1 MTLRILTRYLFLFAI
16 PLSISCNSD
25 HEGENSANVNTTPKK
40 DSLVFTNLYH
50 ELQDMEMLNDPR
62 LTKEVFSSGQ
72 QAHKLSK
79 DLEYSIGF
87 NKLFQDIPS
96 YQGIQKITI
105 GVHSYSKQKIN
116 DAVLVVSIDNAKEQK
131 NIFWEGKPLLFDPLN
146 NWNKN
151 NFNYEIKP
159 EFIAPGNSISVY
171 VWNKTKEEFYIDD
184 LEIDIFGN
192 TKVANDVLVS
202 NSNFFFDF
210 ETTEG
215 IIAPENIK
223 PTTAHSGKQAI
234 DMSDGKEYGPS
245 IVKAIKEIA
254 TEPFKKVSA
263 SIWVYPTQEKPN
275 LVLTASSINEQN
287 GEAIFWEGKST
298 ENSII
303 PVNTWTKLNAAFNVP
318 VEKLTAD
325 NKIQINIWNKGKT
338 GVIVD
343 DLEIV
348 YGTPNERKGIPS
360 ALELN
365 TQYEKGFTP
374 IKNTPPFDF
383 WYIHKSSITT
393 KALAEFTSKDQ
404 IVSGNFI
411 ASSKTD
417 ELVCIKN
424 KKASIYSV
432 NASKKEFEKTAE
444 SNDSESSLFDPAN
457 VYFSGD
463 YNSDNKQDLLCIN
476 TTNGSWQILNYL
488 NNKWQISITG
498 KNKINEQW
506 YKQAVLISSGKTFTD
521 KDALILN
528 SGKSIISLQLIN
540 EEWQEKTI
548 SIPSSAQTVF
558 HPNDLFYN
566 GFVSGAKQTILLNKD
581 WRFDLKLVSIE
592 KNDPT
597 IHYMLDFKGYEAD
610 HNPKY
615 YEFTKLVSGN
625 FYSEKEL
632 SLLVF
637 SFNCADSNFDGI
649 KCIGIEDNKQLPNK
663 IELYTFEKQ

>member
-1 MTLRILTRYLFLFAI
+1 MTRYLFLFAI
-16 PLSISCNSD
+16 PLSISCNTN
-25 HEGENSANVNTTPKK
+25 HEGETASNGNITPKK
-40 DSLVFTNLYH
+40 DSLIFTNLYH

-62 LTKEVFSSGQ
+62 LTKDIFSSGQ
-72 QAHKLSK
+72 QSHKLSK

-96 YQGIQKITI
+96 FQGIQKITI
-105 GVHSYSKQKIN
+105 GVQSFSKQKIK

-131 NIFWEGKPLLFDPLN
+131 NIFWEGKPLVFDPIN

-151 NFNYEIKP
+151 NFNYEINP

-184 LEIDIFGN
+184 LVIDIFGN
-192 TKVANDVLVS
+192 TKIANDVLVS
-202 NSNFFFDF
+202 NSNFLFDF

-215 IIAPENIK
+215 IVGPENIK
-223 PTTAHSGKQAI
+223 ATTAHSGKQAI

-245 IVKAIKEIA
+245 IVKVIKEIA

-263 SIWVYPTQEKPN
+263 SVWVYPTQEKPN

-298 ENSII
+298 ENSVFPI
-303 PVNTWTKLNAAFNVP
+303 NTWTKLNASFNVP
-318 VEKLTAD
+318 VERLTSD

-348 YGTPNERKGIPS
+348 YGTPNERKGLPS
-360 ALELN
+360 SLELN
-365 TQYEKGFTP
+365 AQYEKGFTP
-374 IKNTPPFDF
+374 IKNTPPFEF
-383 WYIHKSSITT
+383 YFLNKKISSNS
-393 KALAEFTSKDQ
+393 LAEYSSKDN

-424 KKASIYSV
+424 KTARIYSL
-432 NASKKEFEKTAE
+432 NTNKKEFEKIAE
-444 SNDSESSLFDPAN
+444 SSANESSLFEPSN

-463 YNSDNKQDLLCIN
+463 YNSDGKQDLLCIN
-476 TTNGSWQILNYL
+476 TTNGNWQTLNYL
-488 NNKWQISITG
+488 NNKWQIGITG
-498 KNKINEQW
+498 KNSLKEHW
-506 YKQAVLISSGKTFTD
+506 YQQQAFISSGKTFTD
-521 KDALILN
+521 KDALTLSN
-528 SGKSIISLQLIN
+528 GKSLLSLQLIN
-540 EEWQEKTI
+540 EEWQEKMI
-548 SIPSSAQTVF
+548 NIPASAQTVF
-558 HPNDLFYN
+558 HANDVYYT
-566 GFVSGAKQTILLNKD
+566 GSIAGSKQTLLLNKD
-581 WRFDLKLVSIE
+581 WRFDLKLISTE
-592 KNDPT
+592 NNDPT
-597 IHYMLDFKGYEAD
+597 IRYMIDFKGYESD

-625 FYSEKEL
+625 FYSENNL

-637 SFNCADSNFDGI
+637 SSNCADSKFDGI
-649 KCIGIEDNKQLPNK
+649 MCSSIENNKQFPNK
-663 IELYTFEKQ
+663 IELYTFEK

>member
-1 MTLRILTRYLFLFAI
+1 MKMRSFVKSVLLITLLYTTA
-16 PLSISCNSD
+16 CNTNNNT
-25 HEGENSANVNTTPKK
+25 ERQNENKNPIKK

-50 ELQDMEMLNDPR
+50 ELFNMEIANDPR
-62 LTKEVFSSGQ
+62 ITSELFASGKSS
-72 QAHKLSK
+72 HKLSTN
-79 DLEYSIGF
+79 LEYSIGF
-87 NKLFQDIPS
+87 NKLLQDIPS
-96 YQGIQKITI
+96 FQGIQKINVS
-105 GVHSYSKQKIN
+105 VHSYAKKKIN
-116 DAVLVVSIDNAKEQK
+116 DAVLVVSIDNPKEQK

-146 NWNKN
+146 SWNKN

-184 LEIDIFGN
+184 LVIDIFGN
-192 TKVANDVLVS
+192 TKVANDILVS

-215 IIAPENIK
+215 VVGPENIK

-245 IVKAIKEIA
+245 IVKVIKEIA

-275 LVLTASSINEQN
+275 LVLTASSINEQT
-287 GEAIFWEGKST
+287 GETIFWEGKST
-298 ENSII
+298 ENSFF

-318 VEKLTAD
+318 AEKLTAD

-348 YGTPNERKGIPS
+348 YGTPNDRKGIPS

-383 WYIHKSSITT
+383 WYIHKASITT

-404 IVSGNFI
+404 IISGNFI

-424 KKASIYSV
+424 KKASVYSL
-432 NASKKEFEKTAE
+432 NAGKKEFEKIAE
-444 SNDSESSLFDPAN
+444 SGSNESSLFDPAN

-463 YNSDNKQDLLCIN
+463 YNSDNKQDLLSIN
-476 TTNGSWQILNYL
+476 TTNGSWQMLNYL
-488 NNKWQISITG
+488 NNKWQTSTTG
-498 KNKINEQW
+498 KNKINEHW
-506 YKQAVLISSGKTFTD
+506 YKQSFVSSGKTFTD
-521 KDALILN
+521 KDALIL
-528 SGKSIISLQLIN
+528 STGKSILSLQFVN
-540 EEWQEKTI
+540 GEWQEKMI
-548 SIPSSAQTVF
+548 SVPPSAQTVF
-558 HPNDLFYN
+558 HPDDVFYT
-566 GFVSGAKQTILLNKD
+566 GTITGTKQTILLNKD
-581 WRFDLKLVSIE
+581 WRFDLKLLSIE

-610 HNPKY
+610 RNPKY
-615 YEFTKLVSGN
+615 YEFTKLVCGN

-637 SFNCADSNFDGI
+637 SFNCAESNFDGI

>member
-1 MTLRILTRYLFLFAI
+1 MVLRILTRYLFLLAI

-25 HEGENSANVNTTPKK
+25 HEGDNSAKGNTTTKK

-72 QAHKLSK
+72 QSHQLSK

-96 YQGIQKITI
+96 FQGIQKISI
-105 GVHSYSKQKIN
+105 GLKSYSKNKIK

-131 NIFWEGKPLLFDPLN
+131 NILWEGKPLLFEPLN
-146 NWNKN
+146 NWNN
-151 NFNYEIKP
+151 NSFSYDIKS
-159 EFIAPGNSISVY
+159 EFISPGNSISVY

-184 LEIDIFGN
+184 LVIDIFGN

-202 NSNFFFDF
+202 NSNFLFDF

-215 IIAPENIK
+215 IVGPENIK
-223 PTTAHSGKQAI
+223 VTTAHSGKQAI

-245 IVKAIKEIA
+245 IVKVIKEIA

-263 SIWVYPTQEKPN
+263 SVWVYPTQEKPN

-298 ENSII
+298 ENSIFPI
-303 PVNTWTKLNAAFNVP
+303 NTWTKLNASFNVP
-318 VEKLTAD
+318 AEKLTAD

-348 YGTPNERKGIPS
+348 YGTPNERKGLPS
-360 ALELN
+360 SLELN
-365 TQYEKGFTP
+365 AQYEKGFTP
-374 IKNTPPFDF
+374 IKNTPPFEF
-383 WYIHKSSITT
+383 YFLNKKISSNS
-393 KALAEFTSKDQ
+393 LAEYTSKDNT
-404 IVSGNFI
+404 VSGDFI

-424 KKASIYSV
+424 KTARIYSF
-432 NASKKEFEKTAE
+432 NAIKKEFEKIAE
-444 SNDSESSLFDPAN
+444 SNTSESSLFDPIN
-457 VYFSGD
+457 IYFSGD
-463 YNSDNKQDLLCIN
+463 YNSDGKQDLLSIN
-476 TTNGSWQILNYL
+476 TTNGTWQILNYL
-488 NNKWQISITG
+488 NNKWQIGFSG
-498 KNKINEQW
+498 KSNLKEHW
-506 YKQAVLISSGKTFTD
+506 YKQHAFVSSGKTFTD
-521 KDALILN
+521 KDALILS
-528 SGKSIISLQLIN
+528 SGRSLITLQLTN
-540 EEWQEKTI
+540 GEWQEKMI
-548 SIPSSAQTVF
+548 SIPASAQTVF
-558 HPNDLFYN
+558 HANDLYY
-566 GFVSGAKQTILLNKD
+566 SGSIAESKQTLLLNKD
-581 WRFDLKLVSIE
+581 WRFDLKLISTDN
-592 KNDPT
+592 NDPT
-597 IHYMLDFKGYEAD
+597 IRYMVDFKGYESD

-625 FYSEKEL
+625 FYSEKDL

-637 SFNCADSNFDGI
+637 SFNCADNNFDGI
-649 KCIGIEDNKQLPNK
+649 KCTSIENNKQFPNK
-663 IELYTFEKQ
+663 IELYTFEK

>member
-25 HEGENSANVNTTPKK
+25 HEGDNSAKGNTTPKK

-72 QAHKLSK
+72 QSHQLSK

-96 YQGIQKITI
+96 FQGIQKISI
-105 GVHSYSKQKIN
+105 GLKSYSKNKIK
-116 DAVLVVSIDNAKEQK
+116 DAVLVVSIDNVKEQK
-131 NIFWEGKPLLFDPLN
+131 NIFWEGKPLLFEPLN
-146 NWNKN
+146 SWNN
-151 NFNYEIKP
+151 NSFSYEIKS
-159 EFIAPGNSISVY
+159 EFISPGNSISVY

-184 LEIDIFGN
+184 LVIDIFGN
-192 TKVANDVLVS
+192 TKIANDVLVS
-202 NSNFFFDF
+202 NSNFLFDF

-215 IIAPENIK
+215 IVGPENIK
-223 PTTAHSGKQAI
+223 ITTAHSGKQAI

-245 IVKAIKEIA
+245 VVKTIKEIA

-263 SIWVYPTQEKPN
+263 SVWVYPTQEKPN
-275 LVLTASSINEQN
+275 LVLTASSINEQT

-298 ENSII
+298 ENSVF
-303 PVNTWTKLNAAFNVP
+303 PLNTWTKLNASFNMP
-318 VEKLTAD
+318 AEKLTAD

-365 TQYEKGFTP
+365 VQYEKGFTP
-374 IKNTPPFDF
+374 IKNTPPFDVCYLNRKLF
-383 WYIHKSSITT
+383 SNTLTEY
-393 KALAEFTSKDQ
+393 TSKEN
-404 IVSGNFI
+404 IVSGDFI
-411 ASSKTD
+411 TSSKTD

-424 KKASIYSV
+424 KKARIYSF
-432 NASKKEFEKTAE
+432 NTDKKEFEKIAE
-444 SNDSESSLFDPAN
+444 SGENESSLFDPSN

-463 YNSDNKQDLLCIN
+463 YNSDGKQDLLCIN
-476 TTNGSWQILNYL
+476 TTNGTWQILNYL
-488 NNKWQISITG
+488 NNKWQIGFSG
-498 KNKINEQW
+498 KNNLKEHW
-506 YKQAVLISSGKTFTD
+506 YKQMYISSGKTFTD
-521 KDALILN
+521 KDALTLSN
-528 SGKSIISLQLIN
+528 GKSLLSLQLTN
-540 EEWQEKTI
+540 GEWQEKMI
-548 SIPSSAQTVF
+548 SIPASAQTVF
-558 HPNDLFYN
+558 HSNDLYYT
-566 GFVSGAKQTILLNKD
+566 GSIAGSKQTLLLNKD
-581 WRFDLKLVSIE
+581 WRFDLKLISTDD
-592 KNDPT
+592 NDPT
-597 IHYMLDFKGYEAD
+597 IRYMVDFKGYESD

-637 SFNCADSNFDGI
+637 SFNCVDSNFDGI
-649 KCIGIEDNKQLPNK
+649 KCTSIESNKQFPNK

>member
-25 HEGENSANVNTTPKK
+25 HEGDNSAKGNTTTKK

-50 ELQDMEMLNDPR
+50 EQQDMEMLNDPR

-72 QAHKLSK
+72 QSHQLSK

-96 YQGIQKITI
+96 FQGIQKVSV
-105 GVHSYSKQKIN
+105 GLKSYSKNKIK
-116 DAVLVVSIDNAKEQK
+116 DAVLVVSIDNVKEQK
-131 NIFWEGKPLLFDPLN
+131 NILWEGKPLLFEPLN
-146 NWNKN
+146 SWNN
-151 NFNYEIKP
+151 NSFSYEIKS

-184 LEIDIFGN
+184 LVIDIFGN
-192 TKVANDVLVS
+192 TKIANDVLVS

-210 ETTEG
+210 ETTDG
-215 IIAPENIK
+215 IVGPENIK
-223 PTTAHSGKQAI
+223 ATTAHSGKQAI

-245 IVKAIKEIA
+245 IVKVIKEIA

-263 SIWVYPTQEKPN
+263 SVWVYPTQEKPN

-298 ENSII
+298 ENSVFPI
-303 PVNTWTKLNAAFNVP
+303 NTWTKLNASFNLP

-348 YGTPNERKGIPS
+348 YGTPNERKGLPS
-360 ALELN
+360 SLELN
-365 TQYEKGFTP
+365 AQYEKGFTP
-374 IKNTPPFDF
+374 IKNTPPFEF
-383 WYIHKSSITT
+383 YFLNKKISSNS
-393 KALAEFTSKDQ
+393 LAEYSSKDN

-424 KKASIYSV
+424 KTARIYSF
-432 NASKKEFEKTAE
+432 NTDKKEFEKIAE
-444 SNDSESSLFDPAN
+444 SSVNESSLFDPAN
-457 VYFSGD
+457 IYFSGD
-463 YNSDNKQDLLCIN
+463 YNSDGKQDLLCIN
-476 TTNGSWQILNYL
+476 TTNGTWQILNYL
-488 NNKWQISITG
+488 NNKWQIGFSG
-498 KNKINEQW
+498 KNNLKEHW
-506 YKQAVLISSGKTFTD
+506 YKQMYISSGKTFTD
-521 KDALILN
+521 KDALIFN
-528 SGKSIISLQLIN
+528 NGKAHITLQLIN
-540 EEWQEKTI
+540 GEWQEKIINITA
-548 SIPSSAQTVF
+548 SAQTVF
-558 HPNDLFYN
+558 HANDLFYT
-566 GFVSGAKQTILLNKD
+566 GSIAGSKQTLVLNKD
-581 WRFDLKLVSIE
+581 WRFDLKLISTAD
-592 KNDPT
+592 NDPT
-597 IHYMLDFKGYEAD
+597 IRYMVDFKGYESD

-625 FYSEKEL
+625 FHSENNL

-637 SFNCADSNFDGI
+637 AFNCTDSNFDGI
-649 KCIGIEDNKQLPNK
+649 KCTSIENNKQLPNK
-663 IELYTFEKQ
+663 IELYTFEK

>member
-1 MTLRILTRYLFLFAI
+1 MVLRILTRYLFLLAI
-16 PLSISCNSD
+16 PLSISCNSN
-25 HEGENSANVNTTPKK
+25 HEGESSSAVNLTPKK

-62 LTKEVFSSGQ
+62 LSTECFASGKQ
-72 QAHKLSK
+72 SHKLSK

-96 YQGIQKITI
+96 YQGIQKISI
-105 GVHSYSKQKIN
+105 GLKSYSKNKIK

-131 NIFWEGKPLLFDPLN
+131 NILWEGKPLLFEPLN
-146 NWNKN
+146 NWNN
-151 NFNYEIKP
+151 NSFSYDIKS
-159 EFIAPGNSISVY
+159 EFISPGNSISVY

-184 LEIDIFGN
+184 LVIDIFGN

-210 ETTEG
+210 ETTDG
-215 IIAPENIK
+215 IVGPENIK
-223 PTTAHSGKQAI
+223 ATTAHSGKQAI

-263 SIWVYPTQEKPN
+263 SVWVYPTQEKPN

-287 GEAIFWEGKST
+287 GDAIFWEGKST
-298 ENSII
+298 ETSVF
-303 PVNTWTKLNAAFNVP
+303 PLNTWTKLNAAFNLP
-318 VEKLTAD
+318 SEKLTAD
-325 NKIQINIWNKGKT
+325 NRIQINIWNKGKT

-360 ALELN
+360 VLELN
-365 TQYEKGFTP
+365 AQYEKGFTP

-383 WYIHKSSITT
+383 WYINKSSITT
-393 KALAEFTSKDQ
+393 KALTEFTSKDQ
-404 IVSGNFI
+404 IVSGNFN

-432 NASKKEFEKTAE
+432 NVVKKEFEKIAE

-457 VYFSGD
+457 IYFSGD
-463 YNSDNKQDLLCIN
+463 YDSDGKHDLLSVN

-488 NNKWQISITG
+488 NNKWQTGITG
-498 KNKINEQW
+498 KNSLKEHW
-506 YKQAVLISSGKTFTD
+506 YQQQAFISSGKTFTD

-528 SGKSIISLQLIN
+528 NGRTLITLQLI
-540 EEWQEKTI
+540 
-548 SIPSSAQTVF
+548 
-558 HPNDLFYN
+558 
-566 GFVSGAKQTILLNKD
+566 
-581 WRFDLKLVSIE
+581 
-592 KNDPT
+592 
-597 IHYMLDFKGYEAD
+597 
-610 HNPKY
+610 
-615 YEFTKLVSGN
+615 
-625 FYSEKEL
+625 
-632 SLLVF
+632 
-637 SFNCADSNFDGI
+637 
-649 KCIGIEDNKQLPNK
+649 
-663 IELYTFEKQ
+663 